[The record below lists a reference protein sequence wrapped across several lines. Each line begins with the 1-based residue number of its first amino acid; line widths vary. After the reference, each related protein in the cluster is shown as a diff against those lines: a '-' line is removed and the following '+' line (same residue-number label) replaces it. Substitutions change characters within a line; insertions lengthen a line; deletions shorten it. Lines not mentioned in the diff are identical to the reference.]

1 MKNKELGSKSPGTM
15 MLYATKDSLVKRL
28 IDDKENNCDKNFE
41 IRNPKIN
48 RFGFIGALLNGF
60 ISDGTNKVFLFSKFF
75 YSIFNLFKILFCEKI
90 IY

>member
-28 IDDKENNCDKNFE
+28 IEDKENNCDKNFE

-60 ISDGTNKVFLFSKFF
+60 ISDGTNKVFKIQTVSCF
-75 YSIFNLFKILFCEKI
+75 YFCFFKILFS
-90 IY
+90 